1 MPSTTTYETNIDV
14 RSLRYSAIIQAKD
27 ENGAAMQTKIAFYY
41 AGKFIG
47 EKVFT
52 IEGKGSEVAV
62 IYHDEY
68 NLFET
73 DLQQPL

>member
-1 MPSTTTYETNIDV
+1 
-14 RSLRYSAIIQAKD
+14 
-27 ENGAAMQTKIAFYY
+27 MQTKIAFYY